1 MYPYSTSQV
10 ALPSQFALPSTS
22 QAALPSPSQA
32 ALPTPSQAALLSP
45 SQLAVSS
52 PSQPSHTP
60 AVLEKSIPKI
70 GEFLQNLDNEH
81 GEGKFTCFLDSF
93 LSESIDVLDILEFN
107 DGDFIKLGVNSVG
120 IRKKLVR
127 SAKIYA

>member
-32 ALPTPSQAALLSP
+32 ALLSP
-45 SQLAVSS
+45 SQPALPSPSQPALSS

-107 DGDFIKLGVNSVG
+107 DGDFIKLGVNSIG